1 METNDTNETF
11 FFQPAFS
18 MSCKSIQGLAQA
30 GSRKSVAF
38 RRKNPR
44 PRPSGDSASH
54 WYLQLS

>member
-44 PRPSGDSASH
+44 STSL
-54 WYLQLS
+54 W